1 MTHSQKKSENFQD
14 VEPENGK
21 DIIRKGSAT
30 GNLGKQ
36 DEEKGELSAVL
47 QLI

>member
-14 VEPENGK
+14 LEPENGK
-21 DIIRKGSAT
+21 HIILKGSAP
-30 GNLGKQ
+30 GDLRKQ
-36 DEEKGELSAVL
+36 EEEKGELSSVL